1 MSTILLN
8 LIKNNKDLILKYGGY
23 LGLIFVVLV
32 FFGSYCYNWGQESI
46 QEKWNQEKESYE
58 QQIRTLKD
66 EYYLKELTYREE
78 NTKIQKELADAKKE
92 YEVALVT
99 STSDFNERLRQSES
113 RAKFYQ
119 RQAESRTSGCGNIA
133 SITSRFDSSLTEGIQ
148 LVKDLTEL
156 IRLRDRQLQAVG
168 QRLINEKNLTE

>member
-1 MSTILLN
+1 M
-8 LIKNNKDLILKYGGY
+8 
-23 LGLIFVVLV
+23 
-32 FFGSYCYNWGQESI
+32 
-46 QEKWNQEKESYE
+46 
-58 QQIRTLKD
+58 
-66 EYYLKELTYREE
+66 
-78 NTKIQKELADAKKE
+78 
-92 YEVALVT
+92 ALVA

-119 RQAESRTSGCGNIA
+119 RQAKSRTSGCGNIA

-156 IRLRDRQLQAVG
+156 IKLRDRQLQAVG